1 MMLEVCEIF
10 YSLQGEGRYTGRP
23 SLFLRLGGCNL
34 SCGGF
39 GVEVVKNGAKLV
51 GCDSIHA
58 VNKEHFRT
66 TWKGYTQASDLI
78 ADIVTIIPNSRPF
91 DIVLTGGEPTLFFA
105 NPILVQTLEHFIALG
120 CGITIE
126 TNATITIDFDD
137 LPVYRACTFALAVK
151 LSNSGERVDRRVN
164 QKAIASIAQNS
175 ADSFFKFVLDAE
187 HIDILADEIETITK
201 PYDLPIYCMPLGE
214 SSDVMAKNDKAVFNL
229 CVQKGYCYSDRAHIR
244 VWGKK
249 GGV

>member
-10 YSLQGEGRYTGRP
+10 YSLQGEGRYAGRP

-39 GVEVVKNGAKLV
+39 GVEIVKNGAKLV

-66 TWKGYTQASDLI
+66 TWKGYAQASDLI
-78 ADIVTIIPNSRPF
+78 ADITASVPNKRPF

-105 NPILVQTLEHFIALG
+105 DPVLIQTLEHFISLG
-120 CGITIE
+120 CGVTVE
-126 TNATITIDFDD
+126 TNATIAIDFDAC
-137 LPVYRACTFALAVK
+137 PVYRGCTFALAVK
-151 LSNSGERVDRRVN
+151 LSNSGERAERRVN
-164 QKAIASIAQNS
+164 HKAIAAIAQNS
-175 ADSFFKFVLDAE
+175 HSSFFKFVLDAT
-187 HIDILADEIETITK
+187 HIGMLAEEVAIITK

-214 SSDVMAKNDKAVFNL
+214 SSEAMAKNDKAVFEL
-229 CVQKGYCYSDRAHIR
+229 CVQRGYCYSDRAHIR

>member
-10 YSLQGEGRYTGRP
+10 YSLQGEGRYAGRP
-23 SLFLRLGGCNL
+23 SVFLRLGGCNL
-34 SCGGF
+34 SCSGF
-39 GVEVVKNGAKLV
+39 GVEIVKNGAKLV

-66 TWKGYTQASDLI
+66 TWKGYAQASDLI
-78 ADIVTIIPNSRPF
+78 ADIAAAVPNTHPF

-105 NPILVQTLEHFIALG
+105 NPLLLQTLEHFIAQG

-126 TNATITIDFDD
+126 TNATITIDFDAF
-137 LPVYRACTFALAVK
+137 PVYRACTFALAVK
-151 LSNSGERVDRRVN
+151 LSNSGERAERRVN
-164 QKAIASIAQNS
+164 HKAITEIAQNS
-175 ADSFFKFVLDAE
+175 RNSFFKFVLDATN
-187 HIDILADEIETITK
+187 IDTLAEEIETITE

-214 SSDVMAKNDKAVFNL
+214 SSEVMAQNDKAVFEL